1 MAQWSFGKFGSLN
14 RHTLHLAKR
23 WGQAKKIYVMKK
35 YYSKRT
41 PKAQITKLL
50 IISIVFSAIFYWLQM
65 DMESISIYLIIVW
78 TLMLILT
85 GYGIIHAAKNKPTL
99 IVNKEGI
106 IDSSSLNAIGTLDW
120 DEIKNIEI
128 RKGVNMNFLC
138 FDLENEKAVL
148 QRISSIKKILAKSN
162 KKQLGTIC
170 AIPEISLNQ
179 SLESVFEAIN
189 LYRQTD

>member
-1 MAQWSFGKFGSLN
+1 LGAS
-14 RHTLHLAKR
+14 
-23 WGQAKKIYVMKK
+23 KKKDVMKK
-35 YYSKRT
+35 YYSKKT

-50 IISIVFSAIFYWLQM
+50 IISIVFSVIFYWVQM

-78 TLMLILT
+78 TFMLILT

-99 IVNKEGI
+99 IVNKGGI

-120 DEIKNIEI
+120 HEIENIEI

-138 FDLENEKAVL
+138 FDLKNEKAVL
-148 QRISSIKKILAKSN
+148 QRISLLKKILAKSN
-162 KKQLGTIC
+162 KKQLGTVC

-179 SLESVFEAIN
+179 NLESVFGEIN
-189 LYRQTD
+189 LYRKTD